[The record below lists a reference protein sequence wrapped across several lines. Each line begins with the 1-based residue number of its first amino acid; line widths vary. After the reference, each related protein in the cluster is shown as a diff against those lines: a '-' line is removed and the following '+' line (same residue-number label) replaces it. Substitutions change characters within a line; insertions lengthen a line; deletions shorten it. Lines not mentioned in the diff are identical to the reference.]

1 MILVLCQDSFWRNQ
15 LEQNVSL
22 TAVLVFLKMSRAEYF
37 DFEARMIHAIE
48 VQRYRFFCKVITE
61 IALDPSVCEAEH
73 LSSVSGLTAVTSG

>member
-1 MILVLCQDSFWRNQ
+1 
-15 LEQNVSL
+15 
-22 TAVLVFLKMSRAEYF
+22 MSRAEYF